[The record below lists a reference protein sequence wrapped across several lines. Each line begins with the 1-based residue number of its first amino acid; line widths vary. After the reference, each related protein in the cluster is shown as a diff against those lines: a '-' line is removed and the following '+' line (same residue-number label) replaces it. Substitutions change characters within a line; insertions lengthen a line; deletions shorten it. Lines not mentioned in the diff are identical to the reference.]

1 MTHADFYVCYNLH
14 FIFGYDVEWVELCPK
29 CGNKTLAGYASME
42 AQHLLSDIE
51 AEYGE
56 KFASAAA
63 ILLAAMDYPTLM
75 VEIRDE
81 EDRTLKIDRLM
92 NILKKNK
99 EIVKRTIEILK
110 DLIKPSAPVV
120 EIEKVI

>member
-1 MTHADFYVCYNLH
+1 VNHADFYVCSNFH
-14 FIFGYDVEWVELCPK
+14 FILGYDVEWVELCPK
-29 CGNKTLAGYASME
+29 CGDKILTGYASME

-51 AEYGE
+51 TDYGE

-63 ILLAAMDYPTLM
+63 VLLAAMDYPTLM

-81 EDRTLKIDRLM
+81 EDRTLNMEKLIS
-92 NILKKNK
+92 ILKKNK
-99 EIVKRTIEILK
+99 EITERTIEILK

>member
-1 MTHADFYVCYNLH
+1 
-14 FIFGYDVEWVELCPK
+14 
-29 CGNKTLAGYASME
+29 ME

-51 AEYGE
+51 TDYGE

-81 EDRTLKIDRLM
+81 EDRTLNMERLM
-92 NILKKNK
+92 SILKKNK
-99 EIVKRTIEILK
+99 EIAKRTIEILK
-110 DLIKPSAPVV
+110 DLIKPPASVV